1 MVKHNNREKEK
12 TPKYS
17 ILCVAIT
24 CSHKPFCSFCELSLL
39 FFPGGGVKWGVSRV
53 GRVQTDTKEEGWKF
67 ICPGQ
72 RGGLDRDRPDEL
84 QSSFNSFQ
92 LSVYTEKTPKKHP
105 GYSHA
110 SPCETVLYVRC
121 NKMKTYS
128 LSDTRWWRPWRSGGP
143 VGASIQVES
152 TNCFIV
158 FTSFRM

>member
-1 MVKHNNREKEK
+1 MLRLHVVINLFAHFVNF
-12 TPKYS
+12 
-17 ILCVAIT
+17 L
-24 CSHKPFCSFCELSLL
+24 FF

-105 GYSHA
+105 GYSQA

-143 VGASIQVES
+143 VGASIQVLS
-152 TNCFIV
+152 PLIV
-158 FTSFRM
+158 SLYLLLSGCRCKWGEKWAVAVFC